1 MLNSAL
7 SQPNPAINTALADSA
22 SSPRSGRGRIALRD
36 VSMVF
41 RGSER
46 EHTALDRVDLDLH
59 AGAFTALLGP
69 SGCGKSTLLNIVS
82 GMLKPTTGTVSIDG
96 VPVKEPTPLCNV
108 VFQQHS
114 LFPWLTALQ
123 NVAFGPRMLGLP
135 DPENIALELLRM
147 VGLERF
153 AKAYPKALSGGMQQ
167 RVAIARALATKPTL
181 LLMDEPFGALD
192 AQTRSVMQEELLK
205 IWDRFGT
212 SVVFITH
219 DVDEAIYLA
228 DRVIVMRTEP
238 GGVKADIA
246 IDLPRP
252 RSPETLSSPGFERLR
267 KTIHR
272 AVREE
277 SLKVFNR

>member
-1 MLNSAL
+1 MLNSAA
-7 SQPNPAINTALADSA
+7 SQANPALNTALADSVP
-22 SSPRSGRGRIALRD
+22 SLRSGRGRISLRD

-46 EHTALDRVDLDLH
+46 EHIALDRVDLELQ

-69 SGCGKSTLLNIVS
+69 SGCGKSTLLNIIS
-82 GMLKPTTGTVSIDG
+82 GMLKPTTGLVSIDG
-96 VPVKEPTPLCNV
+96 VSVKEPTPICNV

-123 NVAFGPRMLGLP
+123 NVAFGPRRLGLP
-135 DPENIALELLRM
+135 EPESIALDLLRM

-205 IWDRFGT
+205 IWDHFGT

-238 GGVKADIA
+238 GGIKADIA

-252 RSPETLSSPGFERLR
+252 RTPETLNTPGFENLR

-272 AVREE
+272 VVREE

>member
-1 MLNSAL
+1 MLNSGAT
-7 SQPNPAINTALADSA
+7 QPSPATPGKLADSVP
-22 SSPRSGRGRIALRD
+22 SLRSGRGGVALRD

-41 RGSER
+41 RASER
-46 EHTALDRVDLDLH
+46 GHVALDRVDLELEP
-59 AGAFTALLGP
+59 GAFTALLGP
-69 SGCGKSTLLNIVS
+69 SGCGKSTLLNIIS
-82 GMLKPTTGTVSIDG
+82 GMLQPTAGTVSIDA

-135 DPENIALELLRM
+135 EPENIALELLRM

-153 AKAYPKALSGGMQQ
+153 AKSYPNALSGGMQQ
-167 RVAIARALATKPTL
+167 RVAIARALATRPTL

-238 GGVKADIA
+238 GGVKADIT

-252 RSPETLSSPGFERLR
+252 RTPETLSSPGFERLR

-277 SLKVFNR
+277 SMKVFNR